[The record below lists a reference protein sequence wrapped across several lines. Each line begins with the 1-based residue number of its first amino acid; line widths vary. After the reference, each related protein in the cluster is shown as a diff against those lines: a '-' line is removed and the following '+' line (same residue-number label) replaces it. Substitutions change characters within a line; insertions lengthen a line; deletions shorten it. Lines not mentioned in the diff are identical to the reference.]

1 VAKDDTFSFLESLNE
16 LRLEEDELKRLVSE
30 GEIRAYRD
38 GADMRLRRSDVE
50 RLRSELG
57 DDIAFVDDDFE
68 DAGMAT
74 EEITEADT
82 LIDDIDDI
90 DEIEDI
96 EDIEE
101 VEAED
106 EIIEA
111 VPVVAFEEEFE
122 GMGMRVLMMATSVL
136 MILGLPLVIAIATGK
151 TGGIASGIGGMFFDN
166 LK

>member
-82 LIDDIDDI
+82 LIDDID
-90 DEIEDI
+90 EI

-111 VPVVAFEEEFE
+111 IPVVAFEEEFE